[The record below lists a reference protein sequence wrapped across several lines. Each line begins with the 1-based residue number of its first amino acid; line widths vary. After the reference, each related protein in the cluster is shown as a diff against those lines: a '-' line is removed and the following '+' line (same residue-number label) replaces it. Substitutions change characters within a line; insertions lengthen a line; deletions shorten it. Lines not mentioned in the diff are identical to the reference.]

1 MDTSLVVAQDGAL
14 GDDGA
19 LDGEVQACATTDD
32 GPVRLALALA
42 LALACLDD
50 DPEHLAL
57 ERLGYG
63 LARLALHL
71 LRDGH

>member
-32 GPVRLALALA
+32 GLVRLA

-57 ERLGYG
+57 ERLGYD